1 MTKALPR
8 KYPVCHG
15 VICGPFHALCY
26 RSTRSHRYDLCK
38 RHIIPS
44 IRPGRRFIIS
54 RTAYEKWEASIGT
67 DKPFDVHD
75 NMMPGCRERI
85 RRSWDLREQALFARE
100 ELLASLKSAKKLES
114 N

>member
-1 MTKALPR
+1 MANDAPQHTTITIPEIAERLD
-8 KYPVCHG
+8 VCEET
-15 VICGPFHALCY
+15 V
-26 RSTRSHRYDLCK
+26 YDLCK

-100 ELLASLKSAKKLES
+100 ELLASLKSSKKLES

>member
-1 MTKALPR
+1 MANDAPQHTTITIPEIADRLD
-8 KYPVCHG
+8 VCEET
-15 VICGPFHALCY
+15 V
-26 RSTRSHRYDLCK
+26 YDLCK

-85 RRSWDLREQALFARE
+85 RRSWDLREQALYARE
-100 ELLASLKSAKKLES
+100 ELLASLKSKKPES
-114 N
+114 H

>member
-1 MTKALPR
+1 MANDAPQHTTITIPEIAERLD
-8 KYPVCHG
+8 VCEET
-15 VICGPFHALCY
+15 V
-26 RSTRSHRYDLCK
+26 YDLCK

-100 ELLASLKSAKKLES
+100 ELLASLNSKKPES
-114 N
+114 T